1 MGNCFSL
8 VYREE
13 PLSLTLTDGTI
24 KECVLREF
32 SGERRSEYFNSI
44 NRFFEKDEKGNEKVV
59 YKGHQE
65 SLIAMCLFGKGGET
79 FTKEQIALWP
89 FSVIQALYEKACN
102 LNGFTNESKQ
112 EAKNS

>member
-8 VYREE
+8 SYREE
-13 PLSLTLTDGTI
+13 PVSITMTDGVV

-44 NRFFEKDEKGNEKVV
+44 ERFFDKDEKGNEKVV

-65 SLIAMCLFGKGGET
+65 SLIAMCLFGVKGET
-79 FTKEQIALWP
+79 FTKQQIAAWP
-89 FSVIQALYEKACN
+89 FSVIQALYEKACE
-102 LNGFTNESKQ
+102 LNGFTSDKKEI
-112 EAKNS
+112 KN